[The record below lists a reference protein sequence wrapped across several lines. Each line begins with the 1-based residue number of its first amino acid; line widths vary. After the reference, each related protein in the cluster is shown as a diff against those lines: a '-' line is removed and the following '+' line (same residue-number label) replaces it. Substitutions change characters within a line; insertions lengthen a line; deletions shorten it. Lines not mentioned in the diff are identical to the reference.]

1 MSDRNE
7 CLEVGSLDETE
18 IVRVDAEHIIHH
30 YPAVLADAFP
40 DIGSLAAF
48 RLVVY
53 LSSYIVVTCIYLVR
67 KSNLDS
73 PGVFLRYICHCV
85 SAFRKRAYVGIKH
98 LYLFVRIFI
107 EFLRHCHESGEIF
120 VGICVI
126 ESGFSF
132 VFCRAFEM
140 LAFSSYCE
148 IHHHRVFLRIINCL
162 GSPGT
167 TDFSEFFG
175 KKFVKPR
182 FMVSPVY
189 EIGRFHQYKSTV
201 VAPSVF
207 IRSFPFRLAET
218 VLFRINV

>member
-73 PGVFLRYICHCV
+73 PGVPALHMSLRIRLPEEGICRHQAPVSLRQDIHRV
-85 SAFRKRAYVGIKH
+85 SAALSRVG
-98 LYLFVRIFI
+98 
-107 EFLRHCHESGEIF
+107 
-120 VGICVI
+120 
-126 ESGFSF
+126 
-132 VFCRAFEM
+132 
-140 LAFSSYCE
+140 
-148 IHHHRVFLRIINCL
+148 
-162 GSPGT
+162 
-167 TDFSEFFG
+167 
-175 KKFVKPR
+175 
-182 FMVSPVY
+182 
-189 EIGRFHQYKSTV
+189 
-201 VAPSVF
+201 
-207 IRSFPFRLAET
+207 
-218 VLFRINV
+218 

>member
-73 PGVFLRYICHCV
+73 PGFSCATYVIAYPPSGRGHM
-85 SAFRKRAYVGIKH
+85 SA
-98 LYLFVRIFI
+98 
-107 EFLRHCHESGEIF
+107 
-120 VGICVI
+120 
-126 ESGFSF
+126 
-132 VFCRAFEM
+132 
-140 LAFSSYCE
+140 SSTC
-148 IHHHRVFLRIINCL
+148 ISSL
-162 GSPGT
+162 GYS
-167 TDFSEFFG
+167 
-175 KKFVKPR
+175 
-182 FMVSPVY
+182 
-189 EIGRFHQYKSTV
+189 
-201 VAPSVF
+201 
-207 IRSFPFRLAET
+207 
-218 VLFRINV
+218 